1 MVNNNN
7 DIGALL
13 NIYRHSYIFITIFR
27 FILPFI
33 INFSSALIIIF
44 LKTKQ
49 QVNISLVSSSLTL
62 IIFVLPLSTY
72 KQAFRTVISQ
82 FLEDE
87 IY

>member
-1 MVNNNN
+1 MVNNN